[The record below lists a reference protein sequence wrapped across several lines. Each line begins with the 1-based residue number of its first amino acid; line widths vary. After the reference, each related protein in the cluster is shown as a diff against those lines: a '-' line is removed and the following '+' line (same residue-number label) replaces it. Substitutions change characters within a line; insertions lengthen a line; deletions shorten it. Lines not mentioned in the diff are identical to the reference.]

1 MKTRFDY
8 EGMWIT
14 GLGQVLSVS
23 EMETAHLL
31 NTVRMIIQKPAR
43 TLSMLISDIESAA
56 FSETVWTA
64 HNTADKKQSLQ
75 NVTSPSDTE
84 LTEYAMNSPL
94 FKSMIEELRSRGV
107 NTGNIVKLFSTSESF
122 KA

>member
-8 EGMWIT
+8 EGVWIT
-14 GLGQVLSVS
+14 GLGVAVPVA

-31 NTVRMIIQKPAR
+31 NTVRMLVQKPAR
-43 TLSMLISDIESAA
+43 TLSILISDIENAT

-64 HNTADKKQSLQ
+64 YNAVDKKQSLQ
-75 NVTSPSDTE
+75 NVTSLSDTE
-84 LTEYAMNSPL
+84 LTEYAVNSPL
-94 FKSMIEELRSRGV
+94 FRSMIEELKSRGV
-107 NTGNIVKLFSTSESF
+107 NTDNLVKLYTTAESF